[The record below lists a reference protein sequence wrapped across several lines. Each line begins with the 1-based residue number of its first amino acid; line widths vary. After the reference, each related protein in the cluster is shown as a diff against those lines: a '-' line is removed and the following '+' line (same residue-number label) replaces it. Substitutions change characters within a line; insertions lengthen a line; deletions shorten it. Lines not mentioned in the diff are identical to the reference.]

1 MNYQERDTLLYL
13 DNVELSYGEKIIL
26 KDIKIEEKD
35 VVREGHITGQIIAI
49 VGCSGRGKS
58 TLFKALTGL
67 KKPSQGRVM
76 ISECNPDKPHGAKLV
91 AEGDVGFVDQKY
103 TLFRH
108 KTVQQILIYALRK
121 SGLTKDERIL
131 KIDEY
136 LMNWGLIHQKH
147 QYPNELSGG
156 QRQRVAILE
165 QVLSS
170 NQFMVLDEPTSGLD
184 VPGIENV
191 KKVFRLIQQT
201 DELNTVIFSSHLIE
215 FAVEMADVVYFIG
228 QPNGVTYS
236 TVLEKFDLKKLGIAW
251 TPYGE
256 GHQKVVNEIKRLMNL
271 Y

>member
-1 MNYQERDTLLYL
+1 MSYQEKDTILYL
-13 DNVELSYGEKIIL
+13 DNVELGYGDNVVL
-26 KDIKIEEKD
+26 KDITLEEKD

-67 KKPSQGRVM
+67 KKPTVGQVL
-76 ISECNPDKPHGAKLV
+76 ISEIETEETSDAKV
-91 AEGDVGFVDQKY
+91 VEEGDVGFVDQKY

-108 KTVQQILIYALRK
+108 KTVKQILMYALRK
-121 SGLTKDERIL
+121 REETKERKNEI
-131 KIDEY
+131 IANY
-136 LMNWGLIHQKH
+136 LDVWGLSQQIN

-191 KKVFRLIQQT
+191 KKAFNLIRST
-201 DELNTVIFSSHLIE
+201 DELNTIIFSSHLIE

-228 QPNGVTYS
+228 QPKGKTYS
-236 TVLEKFDLKKLGIAW
+236 TIIEKFDLKKMGIAW

-256 GHQKVVNEIKRLMNL
+256 GHRQVVDKIKQLMDV